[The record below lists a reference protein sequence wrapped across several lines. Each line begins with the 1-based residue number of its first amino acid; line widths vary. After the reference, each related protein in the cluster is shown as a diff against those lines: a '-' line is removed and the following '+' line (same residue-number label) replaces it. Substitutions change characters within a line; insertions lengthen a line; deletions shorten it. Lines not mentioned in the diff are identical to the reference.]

1 MERRRTSL
9 NREDCIAR
17 LVQMY
22 EHLNGE
28 RFPKKSDFSEEE
40 VSYIKAHLGP
50 WPRALEEAGIKQR
63 DPEAEQKKLEKR
75 IEQKRRRTEL
85 KRSKL

>member
-1 MERRRTSL
+1 M
-9 NREDCIAR
+9 NREDCIAL
-17 LVQMY
+17 LVQVNDR
-22 EHLNGE
+22 LNGE

-85 KRSKL
+85 KRSKQ

>member
-1 MERRRTSL
+1 M

-22 EHLNGE
+22 EQLNRE
-28 RFPKKSDFSEEE
+28 RYPKKSDFSEEE

-50 WPRALEEAGIKQR
+50 WPRALEDAGIKAR
-63 DPEAEQKKLEKR
+63 DPDADEKKLLKR

-85 KRSKL
+85 KRSKA